1 MARMTDGQKEDLL
14 ADWHTGQYS
23 KNELSKKYKVSHTTV
38 NKMTKGLEP
47 KHSDKVSTISTMRAE
62 LAQESFKEVSAV
74 ETAIENRTKH
84 LIYFQNSALN
94 NQRMSNKAIESLEHD
109 GREVNVDDLNVLE
122 THSRI
127 TQRNKDTVLGKEPST
142 KIENTNA
149 QQNNKV
155 IKVEYD

>member
-1 MARMTDGQKEDLL
+1 
-14 ADWHTGQYS
+14 
-23 KNELSKKYKVSHTTV
+23 
-38 NKMTKGLEP
+38 
-47 KHSDKVSTISTMRAE
+47 
-62 LAQESFKEVSAV
+62 
-74 ETAIENRTKH
+74 
-84 LIYFQNSALN
+84 
-94 NQRMSNKAIESLEHD
+94 MSNKAIESLEHD
-109 GREVNVDDLNVLE
+109 GREVNVDDLNILE